1 MRINPFA
8 SIAAASAAMILVA
21 CTTQPIVAVTTPNDD
36 LTQALKESARS
47 AVEVRIRLAN
57 MQSMPAMESTRSNV
71 DAVPPEAL
79 ARATARMDIDYVG
92 PAENAVKLISRVLG
106 WSVSISG
113 KSRSDVIVSLRHS
126 AQDGVTILKD
136 IGAQCNHRCDVHV
149 ELVEAGKSTVAL
161 TYRD

>member
-1 MRINPFA
+1 MRKHPFA
-8 SIAAASAAMILVA
+8 SIAAASAVVTLVA
-21 CTTQPIVAVTTPNDD
+21 CTSTPVAPVSSNDE
-36 LTQALKESARS
+36 LTQSLKEAAKS

-57 MQSMPAMESTRSNV
+57 MQSMPAMESQRVSV
-71 DAVPPEAL
+71 DPVPPEAL

-106 WSVSISG
+106 WSVSVTG
-113 KSRSDVIVSLRHS
+113 KNRSDVIVSLRHS

-136 IGAQCNHRCDVHV
+136 IGAQCSNRCDVHV
-149 ELVEAGKSTVAL
+149 ELVEAGKSSVAL